1 MAVEGAVAASEGGGG
16 SRGGRRS
23 AMLLVEILKVALESI
38 RVNKLRSF
46 LTMLGI
52 IIGIGA
58 VITMVALGEGAQ
70 RQVEAR
76 LEGLGTNVLT
86 VRPGQQMFGGVDRGS
101 ARLTASDADAIRA
114 SATRVKA
121 VSPEIERRQ
130 QVEYGRANASLS
142 VVGVWPEYFG
152 IQNVQLDMGRLF
164 TPGEERGRRR
174 LAVVGSAVGERLQT
188 TSARLVG
195 QSILVRGIPF
205 EVIGV
210 LREKGS
216 QGWDNP
222 DERLYI
228 PLATAQFRVIG
239 SENVRSISVQAT
251 DPASMDA
258 ATAEIDGILRREH
271 RIAPGE
277 DADFNVRNMASLMST
292 FQETTQTFTFLLAG
306 IALISLLV
314 GGIGIMNIMLV
325 SVTERTREI
334 GVRKALGARRSH
346 ILLQFL
352 IESVVLCTAG
362 GIIGIGAGWGGA
374 ALLRRTAGWETAVSV
389 EAVLLAFGFSAL
401 VGIFFGLWPAR
412 RAAVLDPID
421 ALRYE

>member
-1 MAVEGAVAASEGGGG
+1 
-16 SRGGRRS
+16 
-23 AMLLVEILKVALESI
+23 MLLAEILKVALESI

-70 RQVEAR
+70 RQVQER

-86 VRPGQQMFGGVDRGS
+86 VRPGQRMWGGVDRGS
-101 ARLTASDADAIRA
+101 AALTADDAEAILA
-114 SATRVKA
+114 EATSVKA
-121 VSPEIERRQ
+121 VSPELERRQ
-130 QVEYGRANASLS
+130 QTEFGRNNANLS
-142 VVGVWPEYFG
+142 VVGVWPSYFD
-152 IQNVQLDMGRLF
+152 IQNMKLDLGRLF
-164 TPGEERGRRR
+164 TVGEDRGRQRV
-174 LAVVGSAVGERLQT
+174 AVIGSAVGERLNTASDLLIGQT
-188 TSARLVG
+188 V
-195 QSILVRGIPF
+195 LVRGIPF

-210 LREKGS
+210 LEEKGS

-239 SENVRSISVQAT
+239 TDEVRSINVQARS
-251 DPASMDA
+251 ASDMHGA
-258 ATAEIDGILRREH
+258 IAEIDRILRREH

-277 DADFNVRNMASLMST
+277 EADFNVRNMASLMST

-306 IALISLLV
+306 IAAISLLV

-334 GVRKALGARRSH
+334 GVRKALGARRRH

-352 IESVVLCTAG
+352 IESLVLCMAG
-362 GIIGIGAGWGGA
+362 GLIGILMGWGGA
-374 ALLRRTAGWETAVSV
+374 TLLRNMAGWQTAVAP
-389 EAVLLAFGFSAL
+389 EAVALAFGFSAV
-401 VGIFFGLWPAR
+401 VGVFFGMWPAR
-412 RAAVLDPID
+412 RAARLDPIES
-421 ALRYE
+421 LRYE

>member
-1 MAVEGAVAASEGGGG
+1 
-16 SRGGRRS
+16 
-23 AMLLVEILKVALESI
+23 MLLAEILKVALESI

-70 RQVEAR
+70 RQVAER

-86 VRPGQQMFGGVDRGS
+86 VRPGQQMWGGVDRGS
-101 ARLTASDADAIRA
+101 TRLTAEDAEAIVAGA
-114 SATRVKA
+114 SNVKA
-121 VSPEIERRQ
+121 VSPELERRQ
-130 QVEYGRANASLS
+130 QIEYGRSNANLS
-142 VVGVWPEYFG
+142 VVGVWPDFFG
-152 IQNVQLDMGRLF
+152 IQNMRLELGRLF

-174 LAVVGSAVGERLQT
+174 LAVIGSQVGERLS
-188 TSARLVG
+188 TSSAQLVG
-195 QSILVRGIPF
+195 QTILVRGIPF

-210 LREKGS
+210 LAEKGS

-228 PLATAQFRVIG
+228 PLATAQFRVMG
-239 SENVRSISVQAT
+239 SDYVRSINVQAT
-251 DPASMDA
+251 SADRMDA
-258 ATAEIDGILRREH
+258 AMAEIDRVLRREH

-277 DADFNVRNMASLMST
+277 EADFNVRNMASLMST

-306 IALISLLV
+306 IAAISLLV

-334 GVRKALGARRSH
+334 GVRKALGARRRH

-352 IESVVLCTAG
+352 IESVVLCIAG
-362 GIIGIGAGWGGA
+362 GVLGIAAGWGGA
-374 ALLRRTAGWETAVSV
+374 ELLRKMAGWETAVAPGS
-389 EAVLLAFGFSAL
+389 VLLAFGFSAL
-401 VGIFFGLWPAR
+401 VGVFFGIWPAR
-412 RAAVLDPID
+412 RAARLDPIES
-421 ALRYE
+421 LRYE